1 MRLGLVASNVGPDCI
16 RTVREVPGFAESMGF
31 SSVWFTDHVIGLK
44 AYQPVYRGEWAEL
57 LTSMTWAA
65 AHTTS
70 IRVAC
75 GVMAVP
81 YRDPVLAAKMLAT
94 LDHLSGGRL
103 IVGLGTGW
111 AYREFEA
118 LGKGPSF
125 ERRGAATDEAID
137 VMLRCWQG
145 GTFGYQ
151 GEFTSFK
158 EIEFAPT
165 PVQQPHPPLWVG
177 GQTGRALRRAAK
189 YADVWHPT
197 RISPAEVRDGGE
209 RLDELAGRRVTRSI
223 RLALSPD
230 TQEEILATVDEYLA
244 IGCEDFVVEI
254 KRETTDEILR
264 EAERLAIRFDLQA
277 PRPVG

>member
-16 RTVREVPGFAESMGF
+16 RTVREVPQAAEALGF

-65 AHTTS
+65 AHTDS
-70 IRVAC
+70 IGIGC

-94 LDHLSGGRL
+94 LDQLSGGRL
-103 IVGLGTGW
+103 LVGLGTGW
-111 AYREFEA
+111 AYREYEA
-118 LGKGPSF
+118 LGKASTF

-145 GTFGYQ
+145 GTFGFE
-151 GEFTSFK
+151 GEFTTFK
-158 EIEFAPT
+158 EIEFEPT
-165 PVQQPHPPLWVG
+165 PVQRPHPPLWIG

-189 YADVWHPT
+189 YADVWHPA
-197 RISPAEVRDGGE
+197 RIPPAEVQEMGS
-209 RLDELAGRRVTRSI
+209 RLDELAGRAITRSI
-223 RLALSPD
+223 RLAVSSD
-230 TQEEILATVDEYLA
+230 TQEEILASVDDYLA

-254 KRETTDEILR
+254 KRESTDEILR
-264 EAERLAIRFDLQA
+264 EAEAMAKRFDLAA
-277 PRPVG
+277 PVQMG

>member
-16 RTVREVPGFAESMGF
+16 RTVREVPQAVEELGF

-70 IRVAC
+70 IRIGC

-94 LDHLSGGRL
+94 IDQLSGGRL
-103 IVGLGTGW
+103 LVGLGTGW

-118 LGKGPSF
+118 LGKGPVF

-145 GTFGYQ
+145 GTFGYE
-151 GEFTSFK
+151 GEFTTFK

-177 GQTGRALRRAAK
+177 GQTGRALRRAARC
-189 YADVWHPT
+189 ADVWHPT
-197 RISPAEVRDGGE
+197 RIPPSEVQELGD
-209 RLDELAGRRVTRSI
+209 RLDELAGRKVTRSI
-223 RLALSPD
+223 RLALDRD
-230 TQEEILATVDEYLA
+230 TQEEILGTVDDYLA
-244 IGCEDFVVEI
+244 IGVEDFVVEI

-264 EAERLAIRFDLQA
+264 EADALASRFDLVA
-277 PRPVG
+277 PAPVG